1 MGGVAPLYYALKG
14 GSYFIHRIFYFF
26 LMRKEVNKDGITVI
40 YMTKQEHW
48 QMEKQI
54 CFINFER
61 SVECP
66 LVNHCKW
73 LLEWF
78 HKNYGG

>member
-1 MGGVAPLYYALKG
+1 
-14 GSYFIHRIFYFF
+14 
-26 LMRKEVNKDGITVI
+26 MRKEVNKDGITVI

-48 QMEKQI
+48 QRERQA

-73 LLEWF
+73 LLGWF
-78 HKNYGG
+78 NENYGG

>member
-1 MGGVAPLYYALKG
+1 MGGVAPPLYDALKG

-26 LMRKEVNKDGITVI
+26 LMRKEVKNGMTII
-40 YMTKQEHW
+40 YMTKEERW
-48 QMEKQI
+48 QLEKQI
-54 CFINFER
+54 CFSNFER
-61 SVECP
+61 TVECP

-78 HKNYGG
+78 DKNYRG

>member
-1 MGGVAPLYYALKG
+1 
-14 GSYFIHRIFYFF
+14 
-26 LMRKEVNKDGITVI
+26 MRKEFKNGMTII

-78 HKNYGG
+78 NKNYGG